1 MPASGL
7 CDDAPVTR
15 SHVLAIIQAG
25 GAGSRM
31 DVLTRERAKPA
42 LPFAGVFQLV
52 DFPLSNLTHSGVT
65 DVWLSVS
72 FQGSTLEE
80 QVSNGRPWDLDR
92 NHGGLRLL
100 MPQEGTGSTDEEGF
114 AKGNADELYRLR
126 DQIRAADPAY
136 VLVMSADHVYSF
148 DYRDAIDTHR
158 EPDADCT
165 VVTSEV
171 PLEEAGDHAVVE
183 VADDGRVTGFD
194 YKPDEPTSTTV
205 ATEIFVY
212 RPDVLVET
220 LEQLHRELGA
230 DSDEGDSGLEDFGDH
245 LLPRLVRDRRVVA
258 HRLPGYWKDLGEP
271 HKYLLAHRD
280 VLTDDI
286 GILDRR
292 DWPVLTRQPQRV
304 PGRVL
309 GGAQVVDSM
318 VSPGCRV
325 AGTVVRSVLGPGVV
339 VEPGAVVRDSV
350 LFSDVDGVRRRDGG
364 LDDRR
369 SPVPDRGRRDR
380 GRGGRRDRRQRP
392 GGARRPG
399 LARLRGCPARARG
412 QAGARQPRLSVRV
425 SACAPAG

>member
-1 MPASGL
+1 MRTWFL
-7 CDDAPVTR
+7 CNDAPVNR
-15 SHVLAIIQAG
+15 HHVLAIIQAG

-52 DFPLSNLTHSGVT
+52 DFPLSNLAHSGIT

-158 EPDADCT
+158 ESDADCT
-165 VVTSEV
+165 IVTSEV

-183 VADDGRVTGFD
+183 VDADGRVTGFD
-194 YKPDEPTSTTV
+194 YKPDRPATTTV

-212 RPDVLVET
+212 RPNVLIET

-245 LLPRLVRDRRVVA
+245 LLPRLVEKHRVVA
-258 HRLPGYWKDLGEP
+258 HVLPGYWKDLGEP
-271 HKYLLAHRD
+271 DKYLQAHRD
-280 VLTDDI
+280 VLTDDV
-286 GILDRR
+286 GVLDRR
-292 DWPVLTRQPQRV
+292 DWPILTRQPQRA
-304 PGRVL
+304 PARVL
-309 GGAQVVDSM
+309 GGAQVVDSL
-318 VSPGCRV
+318 VSPGCHV
-325 AGTVVRSVLGPGVV
+325 SGTVIRSVLGPGCV

-350 LFSDVDGVRRRDGG
+350 LFSDVTVRGDATVDWAI
-364 LDDRR
+364 LDKDCVVEASATVGAVADEIDDSDAVVLVGQGSRISAR
-369 SPVPDRGRRDR
+369 ATLGP
-380 GRGGRRDRRQRP
+380 
-392 GGARRPG
+392 GARLEPG
-399 LARLRGCPARARG
+399 SLG
-412 QAGARQPRLSVRV
+412 
-425 SACAPAG
+425 